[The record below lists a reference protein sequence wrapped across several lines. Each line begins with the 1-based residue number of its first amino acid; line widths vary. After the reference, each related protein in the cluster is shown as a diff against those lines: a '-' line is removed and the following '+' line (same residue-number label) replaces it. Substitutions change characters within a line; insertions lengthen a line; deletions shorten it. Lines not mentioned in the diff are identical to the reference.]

1 MNKILREKIQEA
13 LSSVLPITL
22 IVLVLSMTITP
33 MPVGTLV
40 LFLAGAVLLIVGMA
54 FFSLGTDVSMTPM
67 GEGIGAQ
74 LPKTKNLAVVI
85 AITLLIGI
93 LITIAEPDLQVLA
106 GQVPSIPNS
115 MLIWTVA
122 VGVGLFFVL
131 ALLRTI
137 FKIRLSLL
145 LILFY
150 IAVFS
155 FSAFVP
161 NEFVSV
167 AFDSGGVT
175 TGPITVPFIMALG
188 VGLASI
194 RGDSDAQDDSFGLVA
209 LCSIGPVLAVLL
221 LGIFYSGGDAGYTQI
236 AVPEL
241 EDTRQIAAEFIHA
254 LPDYIREVV
263 SALLPVIAFCA
274 IFQLIF
280 KRFHKIQLQKI
291 GIGFLYTFVGL
302 ALFLT
307 GVNVGFMPAG
317 HYLGQQL
324 ALSGKSWILIP
335 LGMLIG
341 YFLVTAEPAV
351 HVLNRQ
357 VETITNG
364 GISQRAMML
373 SLSIGVACSVGLAM
387 LRVLT
392 GISIYY
398 ILIPGYLIALAL
410 TFFVPKIFTGIAFD
424 SGGVA
429 SGPMTTTFLLPFSM
443 GACEALGGNVL
454 TDAFGIVA
462 MVAMTPL
469 LTIQML
475 GLLYRFKQ
483 KDMPQE
489 TLAAD
494 DEDSIIVLGGILDMM
509 EHTPQMTAQS
519 GLAFAVAVVDVG
531 KGEKILSLF
540 REEHAL
546 LDYVCM
552 AHGTART
559 EMLDLLGIGETAKAV
574 VFCLAAS
581 GQAQRILNR
590 LGKEL
595 QMRYPGRGIAFT
607 IPVSGIGRRWH
618 SLLTQAD
625 EQEEIRMNKSEQ
637 TGFDVVA
644 VVMERGYTNVAMDA
658 ARKAGAR
665 GGTVISARGIAEN
678 EVKRFFG
685 IEIQAEKEIVFLV
698 VKSAEKQQVM
708 TELMRA
714 VGTRTRSH
722 GLILSMPVSDA
733 IGLAD

>member
-1 MNKILREKIQEA
+1 MNKILREKVQEA

-150 IAVFS
+150 IAVFI

-194 RGDSDAQDDSFGLVA
+194 RGDSGAQDDSFGLVA

-241 EDTRQIAAEFIHA
+241 EDTRQVAAEFVHA

-317 HYLGQQL
+317 HYLGQQF

-373 SLSIGVACSVGLAM
+373 
-387 LRVLT
+387 
-392 GISIYY
+392 
-398 ILIPGYLIALAL
+398 YLLHL
-410 TFFVPKIFTGIAFD
+410 D
-424 SGGVA
+424 SG
-429 SGPMTTTFLLPFSM
+429 LLDRAHADVFC
-443 GACEALGGNVL
+443 AEDIHRHCVRLGRRRVRPDDNDLPAARLDGRL
-454 TDAFGIVA
+454 RSARRERADRCLRHRGDGCHDA
-462 MVAMTPL
+462 
-469 LTIQML
+469 
-475 GLLYRFKQ
+475 
-483 KDMPQE
+483 
-489 TLAAD
+489 AAD
-494 DEDSIIVLGGILDMM
+494 DTDARSALPL
-509 EHTPQMTAQS
+509 QS
-519 GLAFAVAVVDVG
+519 ERYAAG
-531 KGEKILSLF
+531 
-540 REEHAL
+540 
-546 LDYVCM
+546 Y
-552 AHGTART
+552 AR
-559 EMLDLLGIGETAKAV
+559 
-574 VFCLAAS
+574 C
-581 GQAQRILNR
+581 
-590 LGKEL
+590 
-595 QMRYPGRGIAFT
+595 GR
-607 IPVSGIGRRWH
+607 
-618 SLLTQAD
+618 
-625 EQEEIRMNKSEQ
+625 
-637 TGFDVVA
+637 
-644 VVMERGYTNVAMDA
+644 
-658 ARKAGAR
+658 
-665 GGTVISARGIAEN
+665 
-678 EVKRFFG
+678 
-685 IEIQAEKEIVFLV
+685 
-698 VKSAEKQQVM
+698 
-708 TELMRA
+708 
-714 VGTRTRSH
+714 
-722 GLILSMPVSDA
+722 
-733 IGLAD
+733 

>member
-1 MNKILREKIQEA
+1 
-13 LSSVLPITL
+13 
-22 IVLVLSMTITP
+22 
-33 MPVGTLV
+33 
-40 LFLAGAVLLIVGMA
+40 
-54 FFSLGTDVSMTPM
+54 
-67 GEGIGAQ
+67 
-74 LPKTKNLAVVI
+74 
-85 AITLLIGI
+85 
-93 LITIAEPDLQVLA
+93 
-106 GQVPSIPNS
+106 
-115 MLIWTVA
+115 
-122 VGVGLFFVL
+122 
-131 ALLRTI
+131 
-137 FKIRLSLL
+137 
-145 LILFY
+145 
-150 IAVFS
+150 
-155 FSAFVP
+155 
-161 NEFVSV
+161 
-167 AFDSGGVT
+167 
-175 TGPITVPFIMALG
+175 MALG

-194 RGDSDAQDDSFGLVA
+194 RGDSGAQDDSFGLVA

-241 EDTRQIAAEFIHA
+241 EDTRQVAAEFVHA

-317 HYLGQQL
+317 HYLGQQF

-392 GISIYY
+392 GISIYC
-398 ILIPGYLIALAL
+398 ILIPGYLIALTL

-483 KDMPQE
+483 KDMPQD

-494 DEDSIIVLGGILDMM
+494 DEDSIIVLEGD
-509 EHTPQMTAQS
+509 T
-519 GLAFAVAVVDVG
+519 
-531 KGEKILSLF
+531 
-540 REEHAL
+540 
-546 LDYVCM
+546 
-552 AHGTART
+552 
-559 EMLDLLGIGETAKAV
+559 
-574 VFCLAAS
+574 
-581 GQAQRILNR
+581 
-590 LGKEL
+590 
-595 QMRYPGRGIAFT
+595 
-607 IPVSGIGRRWH
+607 
-618 SLLTQAD
+618 
-625 EQEEIRMNKSEQ
+625 
-637 TGFDVVA
+637 
-644 VVMERGYTNVAMDA
+644 
-658 ARKAGAR
+658 
-665 GGTVISARGIAEN
+665 
-678 EVKRFFG
+678 
-685 IEIQAEKEIVFLV
+685 
-698 VKSAEKQQVM
+698 
-708 TELMRA
+708 
-714 VGTRTRSH
+714 
-722 GLILSMPVSDA
+722 
-733 IGLAD
+733 